1 MPEFQDR
8 TNFLGRLSLLVC
20 PLWFFGRLR
29 LSFTLI
35 VSNGGLLLLC
45 CGSAPFGT
53 SSGGLLSSR
62 SSSSSCCFATFTL
75 GGGRLLVR
83 FDQRSIGLVILDR
96 CLLGGSTVLSGL
108 LSLGRVFSFISFSFG
123 SSFGTLLGL
132 GSGLLGLRRLFSNLF
147 FSLRLGFF
155 LRLRTSALLG
165 LGSGLFSLRLFLGV
179 FFLSFRAG
187 FLLGLSASAFLTLR
201 SGLLWSG
208 LLWGFVLGRLASIE
222 LDSWSGRTYLVL
234 LGHTLPESRLSRPI

>member
-8 TNFLGRLSLLVC
+8 TNSLGRLSLLVC

-45 CGSAPFGT
+45 RGSAPFGT

-62 SSSSSCCFATFTL
+62 SSSSSSFAPLTL
-75 GGGRLLVR
+75 SGGRLLVR

-147 FSLRLGFF
+147 FSFRLGFF

-179 FFLSFRAG
+179 SFLSFRAG